1 MGDQERTTWHNFRPG
16 FWRQY
21 VILLTLAIG
30 SWALLFGLDRV
41 IDSEAGELVLV
52 FVRLAVTIVFVIVF
66 FRFIRRARDE
76 NARTQDRP

>member
-1 MGDQERTTWHNFRPG
+1 MADQERKTWHSFRPG

-21 VILLTLAIG
+21 AILLGLAIG
-30 SWALLFGLDRV
+30 SWALVVLLDQV
-41 IDSEAGELVLV
+41 IDSETGELVLV

-76 NARTQDRP
+76 NDPTPR